1 MKEGENLE
9 YRVNVRALL
18 NWILKD
24 VRQEYVDRTYRYEN
38 SGQWLLVVNTLMNLR
53 IP

>member
-9 YRVNVRALL
+9 DHVNERVLL

-24 VRQEYVDRTYRYEN
+24 VRQEYVDRTNRDQN
-38 SGQWLLVVNTLMNLR
+38 SVHWFPVVNTLMNLR